1 MGGAERAP
9 AKRGSG
15 AAWRQVVCRPLWRG
29 ATDADVRAAFE
40 GAGYAVARVRLRENA
55 QRQPKDSAVVEF
67 RDEQVAWEAFQ
78 RPPAGRGGVAL
89 RVEIKAHHNNRKK
102 LALQKAGGRQ
112 HERTGEGVSHRPAA
126 AGGVTDCQ
134 ADREAMGRR
143 APPGGGWGD
152 TSGRGAGGSTLESPP
167 AGPRGV
173 KRAAGAGWAGNT
185 PRENP
190 LQRGRPRPREMQLP
204 GVSAP
209 RPVSTGAGPAEHA
222 SESEKKLAEV
232 QERYGEAI
240 LRLGTAEAN
249 ANAAQRG
256 EIKKEGEIK
265 RLDYAMAQLRE
276 EHKKQ
281 REVLLEKVQKLEKE
295 NRKLKDVLSK
305 IST

>member
-1 MGGAERAP
+1 
-9 AKRGSG
+9 
-15 AAWRQVVCRPLWRG
+15 
-29 ATDADVRAAFE
+29 
-40 GAGYAVARVRLRENA
+40 
-55 QRQPKDSAVVEF
+55 
-67 RDEQVAWEAFQ
+67 
-78 RPPAGRGGVAL
+78 
-89 RVEIKAHHNNRKK
+89 
-102 LALQKAGGRQ
+102 
-112 HERTGEGVSHRPAA
+112 
-126 AGGVTDCQ
+126 
-134 ADREAMGRR
+134 
-143 APPGGGWGD
+143 
-152 TSGRGAGGSTLESPP
+152 
-167 AGPRGV
+167 
-173 KRAAGAGWAGNT
+173 
-185 PRENP
+185 
-190 LQRGRPRPREMQLP
+190 MQLP

-256 EIKKEGEIK
+256 EIKEGEIK